1 MSQPVVSTSHYYLN
15 RFRTNVRRQDS
26 TSAVAPLGD
35 ELREFL
41 HSSYPDWSSSMI
53 TPGFQ
58 YDTKKLQ
65 KTEGFPE
72 VARDMV
78 KSRSSDARDMIKWT
92 SEAMGMRAEEK
103 VFTMLE
109 RRFYNEPCLL
119 LPGYVETHLF
129 RVARA
134 VLPGIVED
142 DFPLSAEELE
152 MEHNL

>member
-1 MSQPVVSTSHYYLN
+1 
-15 RFRTNVRRQDS
+15 
-26 TSAVAPLGD
+26 
-35 ELREFL
+35 
-41 HSSYPDWSSSMI
+41 MI

-103 VFTMLE
+103 VFNMLE

-119 LPGYVETHLF
+119 LPGYVETHIF

-142 DFPLSAEELE
+142 DFPLSAEVYNALAFTVEMPSKHKYFRSWRYGTQSVELILNSLLK
-152 MEHNL
+152 MFGPG

>member
-1 MSQPVVSTSHYYLN
+1 
-15 RFRTNVRRQDS
+15 
-26 TSAVAPLGD
+26 
-35 ELREFL
+35 
-41 HSSYPDWSSSMI
+41 MI

-92 SEAMGMRAEEK
+92 NEAMGMRAEEK
-103 VFTMLE
+103 VFNMLE

-142 DFPLSAEELE
+142 DFPLSAEVYNTLAFTVE
-152 MEHNL
+152 MPSKKNYFRSLRYGAQSVEMMFPSLLKMCGPG

>member
-1 MSQPVVSTSHYYLN
+1 MGVFCNHCITHHQVAIFINHCFLVSTMSHPVVSTSHYYLN

-103 VFTMLE
+103 
-109 RRFYNEPCLL
+109 
-119 LPGYVETHLF
+119 
-129 RVARA
+129 
-134 VLPGIVED
+134 
-142 DFPLSAEELE
+142 
-152 MEHNL
+152 

>member
-1 MSQPVVSTSHYYLN
+1 
-15 RFRTNVRRQDS
+15 
-26 TSAVAPLGD
+26 
-35 ELREFL
+35 
-41 HSSYPDWSSSMI
+41 MI

-72 VARDMV
+72 VARDRV

-92 SEAMGMRAEEK
+92 NEAMGMRAEEK
-103 VFTMLE
+103 VFNMLE

-134 VLPGIVED
+134 VVPGIVED
-142 DFPLSAEELE
+142 DFPLSAEVLNALAFTVE
-152 MEHNL
+152 MTSKHKYFRSRRYGAQSVEMISNILLKMCGPG

>member
-1 MSQPVVSTSHYYLN
+1 
-15 RFRTNVRRQDS
+15 
-26 TSAVAPLGD
+26 
-35 ELREFL
+35 
-41 HSSYPDWSSSMI
+41 MI

-65 KTEGFPE
+65 KIEGFPE

-78 KSRSSDARDMIKWT
+78 KKSSDARDMKKWT
-92 SEAMGMRAEEK
+92 DEAMGMRAEEK
-103 VFTMLE
+103 VFNMLE

-142 DFPLSAEELE
+142 DFPLSAEVYNALAFTVE
-152 MEHNL
+152 MPSKKNYFRSLRYGAQSVEMISNSLLKMFGPG

>member
-1 MSQPVVSTSHYYLN
+1 
-15 RFRTNVRRQDS
+15 
-26 TSAVAPLGD
+26 
-35 ELREFL
+35 
-41 HSSYPDWSSSMI
+41 MI

-92 SEAMGMRAEEK
+92 REAMGMRAEEK
-103 VFTMLE
+103 VFNMLE

-134 VLPGIVED
+134 VVPGIVED
-142 DFPLSAEELE
+142 DFPLSAEVYNTLAFTVE
-152 MEHNL
+152 MPSKHKYFRSWRYGTQSVEMISNSLLMMFGPG

>member
-1 MSQPVVSTSHYYLN
+1 
-15 RFRTNVRRQDS
+15 
-26 TSAVAPLGD
+26 
-35 ELREFL
+35 
-41 HSSYPDWSSSMI
+41 MI

-92 SEAMGMRAEEK
+92 NEAMGMRAEEK
-103 VFTMLE
+103 VFNMLE

-119 LPGYVETHLF
+119 LPGYVESHIF

-142 DFPLSAEELE
+142 DFPLSAEVYNALAFTVEMPSKKNYFRSWRYGAQSVELISNSLLK
-152 MEHNL
+152 MFGPG